1 MDMDTRGEYLFV
13 KGLPNM
19 YYLWIVFVFGQGI
32 CLTKVL
38 SETTETTLQEGLVN
52 VNMTNST
59 VDSAEP
65 LQEFDYTK

>member
-1 MDMDTRGEYLFV
+1 
-13 KGLPNM
+13 M
-19 YYLWIVFVFGQGI
+19 YYLWIVYVFGQGI